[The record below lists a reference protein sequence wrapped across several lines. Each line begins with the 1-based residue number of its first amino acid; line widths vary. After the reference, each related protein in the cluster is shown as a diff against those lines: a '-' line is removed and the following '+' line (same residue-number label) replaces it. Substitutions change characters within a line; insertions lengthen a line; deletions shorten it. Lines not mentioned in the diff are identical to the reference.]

1 MISKLP
7 DRGQKLQKRLAELSL
22 ELAELESERNVI
34 DLDDFTTEFQ
44 RGLNV

>member
-7 DRGQKLQKRLAELSL
+7 DKGEKLQKRLAELSS
-22 ELAELESERNVI
+22 ELAELKSERNVI

-44 RGLNV
+44 QGLNL